1 MVLPTRVVEIQA
13 PQLVRLRTVSTENE
27 RGQYACL
34 SHCWGG
40 KVPLTTTSKTLS
52 RFQDTGTS
60 SGSQYLRIMVE
71 ATAEHLRLTMQ
82 HATTIEAP
90 KSFQKFPPQSY
101 LKVLQRTHHREKY
114 TLLPQK
120 SKTQDFRGRHYHLAS
135 SMLST

>member
-1 MVLPTRVVEIQA
+1 MIEYSDEGDKDA
-13 PQLVRLRTVSTENE
+13 
-27 RGQYACL
+27 QYIPRL
-34 SHCWGG
+34 SH
-40 KVPLTTTSKTLS
+40 KSH
-52 RFQDTGTS
+52 QDTQVG
-60 SGSQYLRIMVE
+60 SGSQYLRTMVE

-120 SKTQDFRGRHYHLAS
+120 PRYA
-135 SMLST
+135 